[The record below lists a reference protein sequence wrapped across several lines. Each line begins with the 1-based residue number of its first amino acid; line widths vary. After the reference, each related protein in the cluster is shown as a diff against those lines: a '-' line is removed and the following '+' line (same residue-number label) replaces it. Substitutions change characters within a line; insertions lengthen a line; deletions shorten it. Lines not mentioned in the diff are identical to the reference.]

1 MNRRNIIIIGVLCL
15 LAVPSLYFGLKKVQ
29 ESKKTVQISVTDLQE
44 NNDNQQAE
52 EEAKPIE
59 KNINNDNAEVAENQE
74 KEIAAPKTPEK
85 IIEEKKVEPKKTN
98 PPVPADEEVKVE
110 AGKIVD
116 KLISWGFTKSSGRT
130 IDTVIVHS
138 SYDALGDDPYSVSG
152 IIAEYK
158 QYNVSAHYLIA
169 RDGTAYRLVTDQ
181 NIAWHA
187 GVSKVPDGRTNVNDF
202 SIGIEMINTKD
213 GKYTDD
219 QYAALNSLI
228 VTLKK
233 KYKIKYILGHNEI
246 APDRKT
252 DPWGIEWNK
261 VNR

>member
-1 MNRRNIIIIGVLCL
+1 M
-15 LAVPSLYFGLKKVQ
+15 
-29 ESKKTVQISVTDLQE
+29 
-44 NNDNQQAE
+44 
-52 EEAKPIE
+52 
-59 KNINNDNAEVAENQE
+59 
-74 KEIAAPKTPEK
+74 
-85 IIEEKKVEPKKTN
+85 
-98 PPVPADEEVKVE
+98 
-110 AGKIVD
+110 
-116 KLISWGFTKSSGRT
+116 
-130 IDTVIVHS
+130 
-138 SYDALGDDPYSVSG
+138 
-152 IIAEYK
+152 
-158 QYNVSAHYLIA
+158 
-169 RDGTAYRLVTDQ
+169 VTDQ

>member
-1 MNRRNIIIIGVLCL
+1 MGALCL

-29 ESKKTVQISVTDLQE
+29 ESKKTVQISVTGLQE
-44 NNDNQQAE
+44 NNDNQQSE
-52 EEAKPIE
+52 EEVKPIE
-59 KNINNDNAEVAENQE
+59 EIVNNENTEVAENQE
-74 KEIAAPKTPEK
+74 KEIAAPKTSEK
-85 IIEEKKVEPKKTN
+85 IIEEKKVEPEKVN
-98 PPVPADEEVKVE
+98 PPVEEEIKME

-138 SYDALGDDPYSVSG
+138 SYDALGDDPHSVSG

-169 RDGTAYRLVTDQ
+169 RDGTAYRLVTNQ

-202 SIGIEMINTKD
+202 SIGVEMINTKD

-219 QYAALNSLI
+219 QYSALNSLI
-228 VTLKK
+228 ATLKK

-246 APDRKT
+246 APGRKT
-252 DPWGIEWNK
+252 DPWGISWNK

>member
-44 NNDNQQAE
+44 NNDNQQD
-52 EEAKPIE
+52 
-59 KNINNDNAEVAENQE
+59 INNDNAEVAENQE

-152 IIAEYK
+152 IIAER
-158 QYNVSAHYLIA
+158 AMA
-169 RDGTAYRLVTDQ
+169 
-181 NIAWHA
+181 
-187 GVSKVPDGRTNVNDF
+187 P
-202 SIGIEMINTKD
+202 
-213 GKYTDD
+213 
-219 QYAALNSLI
+219 LI
-228 VTLKK
+228 V
-233 KYKIKYILGHNEI
+233 
-246 APDRKT
+246 
-252 DPWGIEWNK
+252 W
-261 VNR
+261 

>member
-15 LAVPSLYFGLKKVQ
+15 LAIPSLYFGLKKVQ

-59 KNINNDNAEVAENQE
+59 EIVNNENAEVAENQE
-74 KEIAAPKTPEK
+74 KEIVAPKTSEK
-85 IIEEKKVEPKKTN
+85 IIEEKKVEPEKVN
-98 PPVPADEEVKVE
+98 PPAEEETKVE

-158 QYNVSAHYLIA
+158 QYEVSAHYLIA
-169 RDGTAYRLVTDQ
+169 RDGIVYRLVSDQ

-187 GVSKVPDGRTNVNDF
+187 GVSKVPDGRINVNDF
-202 SIGIEMINTKD
+202 SIGVEMINTKD
-213 GKYTDD
+213 GKYTAE
-219 QYAALNSLI
+219 QYSALNSLI
-228 VTLKK
+228 GTFKN

-252 DPWGIEWNK
+252 DPWGIAWNK